1 MVKTHIEYDDFGE
14 YTETAELI
22 PTEEVTN
29 DRTIEILDSIYLQK
43 R

>member
-1 MVKTHIEYDDFGE
+1 MHIEFDGFGE

-22 PTEEVTN
+22 PAEEVTN
-29 DRTIEILDSIYLQK
+29 DRTFEILDGINLQK